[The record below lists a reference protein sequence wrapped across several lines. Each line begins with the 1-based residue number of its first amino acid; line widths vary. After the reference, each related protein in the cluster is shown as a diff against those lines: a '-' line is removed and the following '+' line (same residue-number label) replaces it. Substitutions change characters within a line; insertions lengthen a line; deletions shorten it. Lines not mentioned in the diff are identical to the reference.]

1 MYLLRLIFC
10 VKVCVDQQVRIC
22 RGTAGIRGRLTRT
35 ASNRSLG
42 VNLRIQVQ
50 EEDAGGSRVD
60 PPSLSLREYGGLGTG
75 LGYIPE
81 INLNNLGRIKWI
93 EVANLIQMDRT
104 DLSSGTVLQ
113 ASRSGSS
120 SGTPGN
126 IFWNF
131 RLIICSTGKY
141 WA

>member
-1 MYLLRLIFC
+1 M
-10 VKVCVDQQVRIC
+10 
-22 RGTAGIRGRLTRT
+22 
-35 ASNRSLG
+35 
-42 VNLRIQVQ
+42 Q

-113 ASRSGSS
+113 ASRSDPPQALQGTS
-120 SGTPGN
+120 SGT
-126 IFWNF
+126 
-131 RLIICSTGKY
+131 S
-141 WA
+141 A